1 MREVTTREGAQ
12 IQIKIDYPFRT
23 FAKECLGEVLGKFI
37 DFFPLSCNEKNLLT
51 GVVLIFKIG
60 PKSAVKGYGMYLEC
74 ITNFQRYVL
83 ETSQPC
89 LP

>member
-37 DFFPLSCNEKNLLT
+37 DFFTFLVMKKPFIFVISELSTLGTTL
-51 GVVLIFKIG
+51 KIHLMIYN
-60 PKSAVKGYGMYLEC
+60 KH
-74 ITNFQRYVL
+74 F
-83 ETSQPC
+83 
-89 LP
+89 